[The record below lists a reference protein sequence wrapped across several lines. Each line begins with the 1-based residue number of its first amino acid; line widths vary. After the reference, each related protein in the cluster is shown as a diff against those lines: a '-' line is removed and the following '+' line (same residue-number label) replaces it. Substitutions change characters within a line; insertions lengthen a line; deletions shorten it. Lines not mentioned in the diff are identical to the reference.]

1 VKRLSKRRNS
11 EVIEKKIRKIL
22 TRTGALKFG
31 AFKLTNGK
39 ISPYYVDLR
48 IIPSFPDAFQKITDF
63 YVDFIKNEI
72 EMYDVERIAG
82 IPIAGIPFASVIA
95 YSLKKP
101 FLYVREG
108 ERFHG
113 RRKRIEGMIAPGDRV
128 LLIDDLV
135 TTGLSLEKAAKAITS
150 EGGLI
155 SDAVVLLDRQ
165 EGGKERLAKS
175 TVRLHALLDIRE
187 TASKLQ
193 ELGAIDE
200 DQLKTI
206 LNQTKSR

>member
-1 VKRLSKRRNS
+1 MQRC
-11 EVIEKKIRKIL
+11 
-22 TRTGALKFG
+22 TT
-31 AFKLTNGK
+31 T
-39 ISPYYVDLR
+39 
-48 IIPSFPDAFQKITDF
+48 
-63 YVDFIKNEI
+63 
-72 EMYDVERIAG
+72 
-82 IPIAGIPFASVIA
+82 IA

-113 RRKRIEGMIAPGDRV
+113 RRKRIEGMIVPGDRV
-128 LLIDDLV
+128 LLIDDLA

-150 EGGLI
+150 EGGLV

-165 EGGKERLAKS
+165 EGGIERLAKS

-206 LNQTKSR
+206 LNQTKRR